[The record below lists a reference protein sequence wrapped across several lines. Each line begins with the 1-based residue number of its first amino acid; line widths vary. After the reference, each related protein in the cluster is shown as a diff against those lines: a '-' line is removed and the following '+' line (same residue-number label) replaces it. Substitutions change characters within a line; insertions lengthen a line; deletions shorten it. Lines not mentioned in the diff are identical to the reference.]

1 MKKIGHL
8 SILLIALLAVFSCKK
23 DKNTD
28 LLVGKWDLDSMR
40 FELFENDVLSES
52 ESSTDEFDY
61 LEFTSSG
68 NFYVY
73 DSGTRVEDAE
83 WRRNGD
89 ILTLIYGVND
99 EEDLTIVTLTNTKL
113 VVKIEDTYQ
122 QWREVITVY
131 LTRRN

>member
-23 DKNTD
+23 DENAD

-40 FELFENDVLSES
+40 FELYENDVLSES

-68 NFYVY
+68 KFYVY
-73 DSGTRVEDAE
+73 DSGTPVEDAD

-99 EEDLTIVTLTNTKL
+99 EQDLTIVTLTNTKL